1 MVLPS
6 RKTVEGT
13 SRAPNRAMYKAMGL
27 TDKDL
32 SRPIVAVS
40 STCNEVYTMQYPFG
54 KISSKS

>member
-40 STCNEVYTMQYPFG
+40 STCNEATP
-54 KISSKS
+54 

>member
-40 STCNEVYTMQYPFG
+40 STL
-54 KISSKS
+54 